1 MIRRTRRNLTLH
13 RGYLNQL
20 LELTPGRSASAVVA
34 SNGLR
39 KDLAGM
45 SACDRWTFHSPASVN
60 QIQAGAKVIHP
71 SWEMDGACTGKIQDG
86 DEVLDIFFRKRGAET
101 RDRSWQSSRSKFER
115 TPLRRCIILACL
127 SLNSHSIEFISRS
140 PEQTRRVGMRL
151 GGMLQ
156 TGDVIGLVGD
166 LGSGKTTLMQ
176 GVASGWGSLDPV
188 TSPTFVLVNV
198 YRHPEGGRLF
208 HLDAYR
214 LSGPAEA
221 EDLDVTAM
229 LDAGPLRW
237 NGLNDP
243 ERPPTICWWHA
254 TIDENCAI

>member
-1 MIRRTRRNLTLH
+1 MPI
-13 RGYLNQL
+13 
-20 LELTPGRSASAVVA
+20 
-34 SNGLR
+34 
-39 KDLAGM
+39 
-45 SACDRWTFHSPASVN
+45 
-60 QIQAGAKVIHP
+60 
-71 SWEMDGACTGKIQDG
+71 
-86 DEVLDIFFRKRGAET
+86 
-101 RDRSWQSSRSKFER
+101 
-115 TPLRRCIILACL
+115 
-127 SLNSHSIEFISRS
+127 LNSHSIEFISRS

-229 LDAGPLRW
+229 LDTGPLVVEW
-237 NGLNDP
+237 A
-243 ERPPTICWWHA
+243 ERIQKALPPDHLQVAMT
-254 TIDENCAI
+254 TIDENCRDLIISAHGLRYEQMLADIRKQIYGG